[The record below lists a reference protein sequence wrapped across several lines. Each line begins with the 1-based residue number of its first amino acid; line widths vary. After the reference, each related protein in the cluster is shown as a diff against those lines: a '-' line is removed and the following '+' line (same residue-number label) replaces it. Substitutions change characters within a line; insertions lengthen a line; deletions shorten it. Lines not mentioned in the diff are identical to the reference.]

1 MSQNEKLQQLQQ
13 DMQMQWWKAGPI
25 DSFNLKNKLNR
36 VGCRPIK
43 RNYLNCKAQD
53 NSQEQ
58 YADCKVN
65 WLLLLIVLE
74 N

>member
-1 MSQNEKLQQLQQ
+1 
-13 DMQMQWWKAGPI
+13 MQTQWWKAGPV

-43 RNYLNCKAQD
+43 RNYLNCKT
-53 NSQEQ
+53 QEESVEKF
-58 YADCKVN
+58 ADCKVSVSYEYQ
-65 WLLLLIVLE
+65 LVE